1 MFIEW
6 SISYTFNF
14 NCTLHAPQYSPSL
27 WVRETLHFNI
37 GAKNVSICCI
47 CTLKLFLCSFG
58 LFDMSGLTAVYFQAG
73 DTDIQ
78 LD

>member
-37 GAKNVSICCI
+37 WGKKCI
-47 CTLKLFLCSFG
+47 NMLHLYPQVILCSFG